1 MAMRLMRLWL
11 AMALVLMAEAG
22 ERCRDASLLSTRLPS
37 SLRSSSSSRSLHLRR
52 HRHLLFNVDP
62 PKIAIPA
69 AASCDTRGPHP
80 VPQEDELSRSPSRR
94 SIADLAASPSFS
106 VGITSSSR
114 AARAPAAVIDEISKR
129 YLKPGVVNLA
139 AGSSSWPPPPGCME
153 EATRLLQKGDPE
165 LHRYGD
171 CEGLQALTEKLKQK
185 LKRENNIEGKEVMV
199 TAGANQAFVNVML
212 AVCDPGDYVVLFKP
226 YYYSHRV
233 AVELA
238 GAKVIEVSCE
248 SNFEPDLA
256 ELRQV
261 LKAAE
266 ANQQRV
272 KMAVIVTPGNPSG
285 ALISSDTLNKLV
297 EICASKKIWLVSD
310 ETYEYFTYDGAE
322 HVSPTADD
330 GVINIYSMSKAYG
343 MAGWRIGYVA
353 YPSHLTSAMLK
364 VQDTILTMATVLAQK
379 VALKALDY
387 GRSWV
392 RENVK
397 SLIPIRSR
405 IYEVLEPLNPFMSQG
420 AFYFMIKIPS
430 ILDEIRMI
438 DMFAN
443 DHGLLLTPGS
453 AFGMDGYLRLAYG
466 CITADRLDDVC
477 DKLKLAVRNMIRI
490 GLRCSFE
497 HQCSNPLTSG
507 REGTWGELDDERNLI
522 ERETMHIARQASR
535 DGKELLFEEDT

>member
-266 ANQQRV
+266 ANQQRGG
-272 KMAVIVTPGNPSG
+272 TPVPNRVEILASFL
-285 ALISSDTLNKLV
+285 ALV

-405 IYEVLEPLNPFMSQG
+405 G